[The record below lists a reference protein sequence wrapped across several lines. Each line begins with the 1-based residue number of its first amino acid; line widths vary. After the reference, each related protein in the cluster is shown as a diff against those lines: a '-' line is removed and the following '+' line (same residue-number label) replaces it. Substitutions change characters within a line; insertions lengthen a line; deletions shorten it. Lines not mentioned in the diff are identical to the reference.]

1 MIACYEVFSP
11 PPPGILCACFNSAV
25 CLLLSLRSNSGPL
38 GVAVDGIGRI
48 WVSERHQQVQSSEE
62 IALAVALTPLFLE
75 DNIEAASREPRT
87 RRGSVKVFD
96 NDVLTE
102 IPRQRIAGICHGWA
116 TTSLTHSLNRSLT
129 RSPAYLLTYSSFTHA
144 CTPAYHKRR
153 ERSIFLTR
161 P

>member
-1 MIACYEVFSP
+1 MRVSFYACVVSLSLYRRTCCLLSP

-48 WVSERHQQVQSSEE
+48 WVSERHQQVQSSEK

-102 IPRQRIAGICHGWA
+102 IPRQRIAHVQIDV
-116 TTSLTHSLNRSLT
+116 TDRS
-129 RSPAYLLTYSSFTHA
+129 RIYS
-144 CTPAYHKRR
+144 
-153 ERSIFLTR
+153 
-161 P
+161 